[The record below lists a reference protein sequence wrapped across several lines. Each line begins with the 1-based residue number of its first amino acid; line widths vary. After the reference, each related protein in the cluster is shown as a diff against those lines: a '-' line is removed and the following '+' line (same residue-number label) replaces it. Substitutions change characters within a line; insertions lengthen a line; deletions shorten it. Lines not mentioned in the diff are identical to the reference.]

1 MSRRATITSIGR
13 FVPEKVLTNADL
25 EKMVDTSN
33 EWILERTGVRERHI
47 AEPGVGT
54 SDLATAAARSALER
68 RGVAPSE
75 IDLIIVAT
83 VTPDMLFPA
92 TACLVQDKLGASK
105 AWGFDLSAAC
115 CGFLYALTTG
125 AHFIS
130 SGALQRVLV
139 IGADV
144 MSSIINYE
152 DRTTCV
158 LFGDGAGAIL
168 LEADEDGGGL
178 LDFNHHVQGS
188 GGFFL
193 YMPGGGSLHPS
204 SAETV
209 AKKMHY
215 VHQDGRSVFKYAVR
229 QTYEA
234 SKALLDRHDLT
245 PADISLLVA
254 HQANGRILDAAAER
268 LGLPPEKVVK
278 NIDKYGNTTGATIPL
293 ALADAQEQGRLKPGD
308 LILMASVGAGLTV
321 GSCLIRWTG
330 LKSASDELD

>member
-1 MSRRATITSIGR
+1 MSRRATITALGR

-33 EWILERTGVRERHI
+33 EWILERTGIRERHI
-47 AEPGVGT
+47 AEPGVAT
-54 SDLATAAARSALER
+54 SDLATEAARRALEQ
-68 RGVAPSE
+68 RGITARD

-92 TACLVQDKLGASK
+92 TACLVQDKLGADK

-115 CGFLYALTTG
+115 CGFVYALTTG
-125 AHFIS
+125 AHFIA
-130 SGALQRVLV
+130 SGSHQRVLV

-168 LEADEDGGGL
+168 LEATENGGGL
-178 LDFNHHVQGS
+178 LDFNHHVDGS
-188 GGFFL
+188 GGFYL
-193 YMPGGGSLHPS
+193 YMPGGGSLHPP
-204 SAETV
+204 SAETL

-215 VHQDGRSVFKYAVR
+215 VHQDGRQVFKYAVR

-234 SKALLDRHDLT
+234 SASLMKRHKLT
-245 PADISLLVA
+245 PDDISLLVA

-268 LGLPPEKVVK
+268 LGLPKEKVVK

-308 LILMASVGAGLTV
+308 LVLMASVGAGLTV

-330 LKSASDELD
+330 LKTSQS